1 MNICL
6 KGAHYFIKGTNDRVA
21 KRMGLII
28 YRAQTDWTNDERW
41 HWRLV
46 VKGMC
51 GNGKGTLSYVL
62 QVFIASS
69 QHLFLVLLFR
79 FFITFISLI
88 A

>member
-6 KGAHYFIKGTNDRVA
+6 KGAYYFINGTDDRVA

-28 YRAQTDWTNDERW
+28 YRAQTDWTNDKRR

-46 VKGMC
+46 AKCMC
-51 GNGKGTLSYVL
+51 GNGKGALSYVL

-69 QHLFLVLLFR
+69 QHLFLVLLFC